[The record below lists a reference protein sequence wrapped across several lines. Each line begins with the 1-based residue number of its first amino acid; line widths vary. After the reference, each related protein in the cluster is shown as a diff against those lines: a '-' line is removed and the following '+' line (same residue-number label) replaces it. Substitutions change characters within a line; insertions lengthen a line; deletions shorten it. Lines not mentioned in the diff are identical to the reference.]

1 MKVLQNP
8 VLDYFVSAVY
18 AGELE
23 NAVSALIRLDDTM
36 DSHSY
41 EEFSP
46 ELVQQIITLDM
57 SEYFA
62 RTSDSFAMKVLENSS
77 LCDKPFC

>member
-1 MKVLQNP
+1 MFTVVYTKTRVLQNP

-36 DSHSY
+36 DAHSY
-41 EEFSP
+41 EEFSS
-46 ELVQQIITLDM
+46 ELV
-57 SEYFA
+57 
-62 RTSDSFAMKVLENSS
+62 
-77 LCDKPFC
+77 